1 MPKTQLKPSPLQLLS
16 QDTLEISITA
26 SERGDDFGSG
36 NIEVDREVE
45 RSTDDANR
53 WAVML
58 DIELQAIEGEA
69 PPPYTGHIKLVGFY
83 QVHEE
88 YKGDSDRLI
97 RITGASMLY
106 GAAREMVS
114 YITARSPNGMLTL
127 PSVSFYEESP
137 KKKATKKVAKKK
149 TSAKK
154 DDHL

>member
-16 QDTLEISITA
+16 QDTLEVTIKA
-26 SERGDDFGSG
+26 SAPGDAFGSG

-45 RSTDDANR
+45 QSGEDPNR

-58 DIELQAIEGEA
+58 DVTLQAVEGEA
-69 PPPYTGHIKLVGFY
+69 APPYTGHIKLLGFY
-83 QVHEE
+83 KVHED

-127 PSVSFYEESP
+127 PSISFYDEAP
-137 KKKATKKVAKKK
+137 AKKTAKKAAKKQIK
-149 TSAKK
+149 
-154 DDHL
+154 

>member
-16 QDTLEISITA
+16 QDTLEVAIKA
-26 SERGDDFGSG
+26 SAPGDAFGSG

-45 RSTDDANR
+45 QSGEDPNR

-58 DIELQAIEGEA
+58 GVTLQAVEGEA
-69 PPPYTGHIKLVGFY
+69 APPYTGHIKLLGFY
-83 QVHEE
+83 KVHED
-88 YKGDSDRLI
+88 YKGNSNRLI

-127 PSVSFYEESP
+127 PSVSFYEEAPAKKVS
-137 KKKATKKVAKKK
+137 KKAAKKQIK
-149 TSAKK
+149 
-154 DDHL
+154 